1 MKRKNYF
8 FGTLLYHF
16 TLMNIHKNSVRKQQQ
31 RKNQIEQGK
40 QEKEDKQIIET
51 PSTDLGSL
59 LLLQL
64 LRPSGA

>member
-16 TLMNIHKNSVRKQQQ
+16 TLINIHTNRERKQQQ
-31 RKNQIEQGK
+31 KRKNQIEQGK

-64 LRPSGA
+64 